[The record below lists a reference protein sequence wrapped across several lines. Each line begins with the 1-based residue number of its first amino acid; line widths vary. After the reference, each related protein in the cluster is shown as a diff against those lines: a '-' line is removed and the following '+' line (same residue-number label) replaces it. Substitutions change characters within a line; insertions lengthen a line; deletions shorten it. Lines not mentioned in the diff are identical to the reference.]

1 MERNRVRTLGR
12 PAALAAA
19 AASLLAGVAMA
30 QDTDISVEINKLEA
44 QDKGCRAYVV
54 VGNGSA
60 TAYQALKLDLVV
72 FGTDGVIAKRIA
84 LDLAP
89 LKAAKRSVKLFDL
102 DSIACDG
109 VGSLLVND
117 VLDCRTEA
125 GPAADCLARLKLN
138 SLAKA
143 PITK

>member
-1 MERNRVRTLGR
+1 MVRSRVRTLGR
-12 PAALAAA
+12 HAALIAAA
-19 AASLLAGVAMA
+19 GLAAGGAMA
-30 QDTDISVEINKLEA
+30 QDSDISVEINKLEA

-60 TAYQALKLDLVV
+60 TAYQSLKLDLVV

-102 DSIACDG
+102 ESIACDA

-117 VLDCRTEA
+117 VLDCRTDA
-125 GPAADCLARLKLN
+125 GPATDCLARLKLS

-143 PITK
+143 QITK

>member
-1 MERNRVRTLGR
+1 MLV
-12 PAALAAA
+12 AATVAAGAAA
-19 AASLLAGVAMA
+19 AQES
-30 QDTDISVEINKLEA
+30 DISVEINKLEA

-60 TAYQALKLDLVV
+60 TPYQSLKLDLVV

-89 LKAAKRSVKLFDL
+89 LKAAKRTVKLFDL
-102 DSIACDG
+102 EAIACDS

-125 GPAADCLARLKLN
+125 GPASDCLARLKLT
-138 SLAKA
+138 SLTKA
-143 PITK
+143 QITK

>member
-1 MERNRVRTLGR
+1 MVRFCVERPRQR
-12 PAALAAA
+12 AALLL
-19 AASLLAGVAMA
+19 AASLAAGTAMA
-30 QDTDISVEINKLEA
+30 QDSDVSVEINKLEP
-44 QDKGCRAYVV
+44 QDKGCRTYVV
-54 VGNGSA
+54 VGNSSA
-60 TAYQALKLDLVV
+60 IAYQSLKLDLVV

-102 DSIACDG
+102 ESIACDG

-125 GPAADCLARLKLN
+125 GPASDCLARLKLS
-138 SLAKA
+138 SLTKA
-143 PITK
+143 QITK

>member
-1 MERNRVRTLGR
+1 MVRFCVERPRQR
-12 PAALAAA
+12 AALLV
-19 AASLLAGVAMA
+19 AASIAAGTAMA
-30 QDTDISVEINKLEA
+30 QDSDVSVEINKLEP

-54 VGNGSA
+54 VGNSSA
-60 TAYQALKLDLVV
+60 TAYQSLKLDLVV

-89 LKAAKRSVKLFDL
+89 LKASKRSVKLFDL
-102 DSIACDG
+102 ESIACDG

-125 GPAADCLARLKLN
+125 GPASDCLARLKLS
-138 SLAKA
+138 SLTKA
-143 PITK
+143 QITK

>member
-1 MERNRVRTLGR
+1 MVRSRVRTLGR
-12 PAALAAA
+12 HVALLAGAGLA
-19 AASLLAGVAMA
+19 AGVAMA
-30 QDTDISVEINKLEA
+30 QESDISVEINKLEA

-60 TAYQALKLDLVV
+60 TPYQSLKLDLVV
-72 FGTDGVIAKRIA
+72 FGTDGIIAKRIA

-102 DSIACDG
+102 ENIACDG

-125 GPAADCLARLKLN
+125 GPASDCLARLKLS
-138 SLAKA
+138 SLTKA
-143 PITK
+143 QITK